1 MKQAMLFFV
10 AVLICNVL
18 FAQADS
24 TACINYHKGYFS
36 YTDSMGYVV
45 LVQRK
50 NKYQYEKN
58 LFTKVKKQL
67 RITWID
73 DCTYQITLTI
83 TNSKAE
89 RKYKNST
96 TKVVIEKPDG
106 NKGYG
111 YSCGCPDEKEKDKGY
126 MKKLSQKAY
135 FELY

>member
-1 MKQAMLFFV
+1 MLFFV
-10 AVLICNVL
+10 AVLICNIL

-24 TACINYHKGYFS
+24 SACINYHKGYFS

-58 LFTKVKKQL
+58 LFTKVKTQL
-67 RITWID
+67 RIKWID
-73 DCTYQITLTI
+73 DCTYQITQTM

-89 RKYKNST
+89 RKYNYTT

-106 NKGYG
+106 NKGYR